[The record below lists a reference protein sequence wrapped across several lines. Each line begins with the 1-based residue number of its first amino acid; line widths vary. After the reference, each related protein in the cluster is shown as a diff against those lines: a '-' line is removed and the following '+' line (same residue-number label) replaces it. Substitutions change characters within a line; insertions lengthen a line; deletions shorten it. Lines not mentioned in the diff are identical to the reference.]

1 MVTPGYF
8 FRDTAKR
15 LRRTGENVSARSV
28 VMTVVECVQCGQ
40 RFAIGHHPASQNAGL
55 AEKQATWLQDRFV
68 WDHIQ
73 ESKHQG
79 SITLPAV
86 AEMK

>member
-1 MVTPGYF
+1 MVTSGYS

-15 LRRTGENVSARSV
+15 LRRTGENSPGRAV
-28 VMTVVECVQCGQ
+28 VMTIVECAQCGQ
-40 RFAIGHHPASQNAGL
+40 RFAIGHHPTSQDAGL
-55 AEKQATWLQDRFV
+55 AAKQATWLQDRFV

-73 ESKHQG
+73 ENKHQG

>member
-1 MVTPGYF
+1 MASSGYS
-8 FRDTAKR
+8 FRDTARR
-15 LRRTGENVSARSV
+15 LRRTGANSPGRAV
-28 VMTVVECVQCGQ
+28 VMTIVECAQCGE
-40 RFAIGHHPASQNAGL
+40 RYAIGHHPASQDAGL
-55 AEKQATWLQDRFV
+55 AVKQATWLQDRFV